1 MANQQDLAVH
11 FPAQIIRKKKNS
23 TGGQQKK
30 EELEKEVAELRKML
44 NHEQKVHEFLEKVYQ
59 RKDECSSFNIPNYLP
74 PKMKELLGELAMVE
88 NEIAKLEGQISKIQC
103 DVNKEKEINNI
114 DHQESKS
121 KQGLINNN
129 NNKMKIQW
137 SSLPPNPNKFKG
149 LNDQKVPFE
158 TKALHFIS
166 KAIKGDYGLNDFRI
180 NNEKL
185 LQPMKSSKVIV
196 VDQEEENQF
205 HQQVR
210 TFGERISRKSGIIK
224 TPSPLREPR
233 NPTPRRERNA
243 EIPKFMST
251 PMHEL
256 QGKIMQSP
264 IPTEEDTIHRWTPN
278 KLSENIMKCLVF
290 IYIRLLRTSRAM
302 ELEKSG
308 PIASRS
314 SNFSLSFR
322 AHEPNS
328 KTTTLLIQQK
338 DSRQQD
344 PYGIFDSEESIPR
357 DIGPYKNLVR
367 FASTSME
374 PKCISNSN
382 SIPLFQK
389 LKLMMNSLQ
398 NVDLRLLNYQQKLA
412 FWINMYNTC
421 IMNGFL
427 QHGLPSSSTPEKL
440 LSLMNKATLNIGGNT
455 INAHAIEHFI
465 LRKPVNSHAKE
476 VNRKGEIK
484 NDKESI
490 VRELHG
496 LESFDP
502 NVMFALCC
510 GTRSS
515 PAVKIYTSDGVIGEL
530 EKSKLEYL
538 QASLIV
544 TSTKKIA
551 MPELLLRNMH
561 DFAQDLDSLVEWIC
575 HQLPTSGSLRKSIVD
590 CFKGLHGG
598 KTSTIVEK
606 IPYDFEFQYLLSA

>member
-1 MANQQDLAVH
+1 MANQQDVGVH
-11 FPAQIIRKKKNS
+11 FPTQIIRKKKSS
-23 TGGQQKK
+23 TGGQHKK

-59 RKDECSSFNIPNYLP
+59 RKDDSSFNIPNYLP
-74 PKMKELLGELAMVE
+74 PKMKELLGELTMVE
-88 NEIAKLEGQISKIQC
+88 NEISKLEGQISKIQC
-103 DVNKEKEINNI
+103 DVSKEKEMNNI
-114 DHQESKS
+114 DQSNKS
-121 KQGLINNN
+121 KQGL
-129 NNKMKIQW
+129 NNKMKIQCQQQNNM
-137 SSLPPNPNKFKG
+137 SLPPNPNKFKG

-185 LQPMKSSKVIV
+185 LQPIKPSKDI
-196 VDQEEENQF
+196 VDQEDENQL

-210 TFGERISRKSGIIK
+210 TFGERISRKSGMIK
-224 TPSPLREPR
+224 PPSPLREPR

-243 EIPKFMST
+243 ELPKFMST

-256 QGKIMQSP
+256 QPKIMQSP
-264 IPTEEDTIHRWTPN
+264 IPTEEDTIHRWPPN

-290 IYIRLLRTSRAM
+290 IFIRLLRTTRAM

-328 KTTTLLIQQK
+328 KNSTTLLIQQK

-389 LKLMMNSLQ
+389 LKVMMNSLQ

-412 FWINMYNTC
+412 FWINMYNAC
-421 IMNGFL
+421 IMHGFL

-465 LRKPVNSHAKE
+465 LRKPANSPAKE
-476 VNRKGEIK
+476 VSRKGEK
-484 NDKESI
+484 NDKENM

-515 PAVKIYTSDGVIGEL
+515 PAVKIYTSDGVISEL

-544 TSTKKIA
+544 TSNKKIA

-575 HQLPTSGSLRKSIVD
+575 QQLPTSGSLRKSIVD
-590 CFKGLHGG
+590 CFKGLHVG
-598 KTSTIVEK
+598 KASTIVEK